1 MKDASRKPE
10 GVQLPL
16 HFFNY
21 KKNLELLNWGPFPG
35 RERGSVC
42 LIGLFWVQSR
52 AKERMER
59 EDCSRR
65 RPGSVIPGGRQ
76 EKAEQAEACPDCS

>member
-10 GVQLPL
+10 GVELPL

-42 LIGLFWVQSR
+42 LIGLFWVQSQG
-52 AKERMER
+52 ER
-59 EDCSRR
+59 EDGEGGLSQKETRICDTWRL
-65 RPGSVIPGGRQ
+65 PGKDRAG
-76 EKAEQAEACPDCS
+76 